1 MADFEIA
8 YGETE
13 LHEGGYVDDPD
24 DRGGETHLG
33 ISRKFHPNW
42 VGWQKIDRIKA
53 AQPEDY
59 VRHVNDDPELVDL
72 AKTFYREQF
81 WRPVYGDQISDQ
93 SIANK
98 VFDTAVNQ
106 GTGTSIQYLQ
116 ESLNLLNRNQRNY
129 GDIVVDRKMGPKTLA
144 AFNQFLKLEKAQP
157 DYLLKLLNLMQAN
170 RYVEI
175 MKRDPTQQKFARGW
189 LNRVNL
195 R

>member
-72 AKTFYREQF
+72 AKTFYREHF

>member
-1 MADFEIA
+1 M
-8 YGETE
+8 
-13 LHEGGYVDDPD
+13 
-24 DRGGETHLG
+24 
-33 ISRKFHPNW
+33 
-42 VGWQKIDRIKA
+42 
-53 AQPEDY
+53 
-59 VRHVNDDPELVDL
+59 NDDAELVDL